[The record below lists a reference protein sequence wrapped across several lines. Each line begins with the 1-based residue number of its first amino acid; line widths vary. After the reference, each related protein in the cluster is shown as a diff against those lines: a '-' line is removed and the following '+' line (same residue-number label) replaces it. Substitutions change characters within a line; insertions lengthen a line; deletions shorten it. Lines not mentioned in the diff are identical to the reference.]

1 MAFGKLQSAVRHT
14 FVEARRK
21 WPKEALLASSQA
33 GYCNASNSS
42 PSLLHMR
49 ISTRHYFWVTYL
61 PQKKN

>member
-42 PSLLHMR
+42 PTLLP
-49 ISTRHYFWVTYL
+49 TYEDFY
-61 PQKKN
+61 